1 MHKTGGDF
9 IKRPMVFAALVTVYI
24 ALCMTAAGKIYLL
37 WGLLVMTAA
46 VLVIVKRTGRKWT
59 VCLSFLFSLISYGII
74 SVRSKPASFDSVI
87 QQKTQKST
95 VTGTVCAVE
104 QKDGYDCIILKNT
117 TVSIQNSDK
126 TENPEE
132 RAGKLLVSIVNTY
145 SDKGGVQGDGKTVST
160 VEFAPGDMLLVS
172 GTLKCFE
179 TSRNE
184 GGFDSRMYYKSI
196 GIHYKMTAEDVT
208 VLTRKRQTAG
218 YLLSEFRLKIKEVYE
233 QIGTKEKAGLYSS
246 IVLGDKSSLD
256 GDIKKLYQRNG
267 IAHLLAISGLHISL
281 VGMALY
287 RLLRRA
293 GTSYVFSFA
302 AGTLFITGYVLMTGN
317 ALSGLRALVMCLLM
331 MYAQVLGRT
340 YDMLSALSTA
350 AVMFIWNNPYVLH
363 NSGFLLSFCAIMGI
377 AVVLPALKRV
387 FLPDRPQSNHAEK
400 RCFIDTLRDTVKA
413 SFLTSF
419 SVTAATLPVILNCYY
434 EFPLYSV
441 FLNLLVIPLMPLVML
456 CSVSAGVTGLFCKP
470 AGVFL
475 LGTAHFILE
484 FYEVLCG
491 TAGKLPYA
499 RIVAGKPKLWQC
511 VVYLLVLTLF
521 VALSHFPS
529 DFWQKLLFNA
539 THRKREGAAHFN
551 RMTKSTGN
559 TEPKNTRTIESE
571 KTTKGEC
578 AAELKKSAENT
589 KTVKYSKIVK
599 KCELIFL
606 AVAIMIIMLPK
617 KPSFEIDM
625 LDVGQGDGIYMMTP
639 EGETYLFDGGSSD
652 EKNLAQNTLVPFL
665 KSKGVA
671 RIDYALVSHTDTD
684 HISGIMELMQ
694 GDEIT
699 VGAVL
704 LPEALKNCDD
714 ANYIKFIKIAQD
726 CNIPVWHVK
735 TGDFVGNS
743 QVTVQCLHPE
753 ISYHT
758 DSVNDISAV
767 YRIDYGEFSMLMT
780 GDAGMNVENEL
791 LEKGVLSPVTI
802 LKTGHHG
809 SKSASSEAFLEEI
822 RPQAALISC
831 GVNNRYHH
839 PSEEVIQ
846 RLKKMDIQTKVTA
859 QCGQITV
866 KSDGKTYRLMQ
877 WQ

>member
-87 QQKTQKST
+87 QQKAQKST
-95 VTGTVCAVE
+95 VTGTVYAVE

-145 SDKGGVQGDGKTVST
+145 SDKGGVQGNGKIVST
-160 VEFAPGDMLLVS
+160 VEFEPGDMLLVS

-208 VLTRKRQTAG
+208 VLTRKRQTVG

-302 AGTLFITGYVLMTGN
+302 AGTLFIIGYVLMTGN

-350 AVMFIWNNPYVLH
+350 AVMFIWNNPYVLY

-387 FLPDRPQSNHAEK
+387 FLP
-400 RCFIDTLRDTVKA
+400 
-413 SFLTSF
+413 
-419 SVTAATLPVILNCYY
+419 
-434 EFPLYSV
+434 
-441 FLNLLVIPLMPLVML
+441 
-456 CSVSAGVTGLFCKP
+456 
-470 AGVFL
+470 
-475 LGTAHFILE
+475 
-484 FYEVLCG
+484 
-491 TAGKLPYA
+491 
-499 RIVAGKPKLWQC
+499 
-511 VVYLLVLTLF
+511 
-521 VALSHFPS
+521 
-529 DFWQKLLFNA
+529 
-539 THRKREGAAHFN
+539 
-551 RMTKSTGN
+551 
-559 TEPKNTRTIESE
+559 
-571 KTTKGEC
+571 
-578 AAELKKSAENT
+578 
-589 KTVKYSKIVK
+589 
-599 KCELIFL
+599 
-606 AVAIMIIMLPK
+606 
-617 KPSFEIDM
+617 
-625 LDVGQGDGIYMMTP
+625 
-639 EGETYLFDGGSSD
+639 
-652 EKNLAQNTLVPFL
+652 EKN
-665 KSKGVA
+665 
-671 RIDYALVSHTDTD
+671 
-684 HISGIMELMQ
+684 
-694 GDEIT
+694 
-699 VGAVL
+699 
-704 LPEALKNCDD
+704 
-714 ANYIKFIKIAQD
+714 
-726 CNIPVWHVK
+726 
-735 TGDFVGNS
+735 
-743 QVTVQCLHPE
+743 
-753 ISYHT
+753 
-758 DSVNDISAV
+758 
-767 YRIDYGEFSMLMT
+767 
-780 GDAGMNVENEL
+780 
-791 LEKGVLSPVTI
+791 GVL
-802 LKTGHHG
+802 
-809 SKSASSEAFLEEI
+809 
-822 RPQAALISC
+822 
-831 GVNNRYHH
+831 
-839 PSEEVIQ
+839 
-846 RLKKMDIQTKVTA
+846 
-859 QCGQITV
+859 
-866 KSDGKTYRLMQ
+866 
-877 WQ
+877 